1 MGLVAIDFVL
11 QPAVG
16 ADDRLDAGGARGAV
30 ELHHAEEIGAVGE
43 RQRRHAVDRSAR
55 HRFVE
60 PHDAVAH
67 RILAMHSQ
75 VNEARSGHAKKI
87 LPSRMNRALAALLLG
102 ATCIALSPIFV
113 RVSEAGP
120 TATAFWRV
128 ALAVPALW
136 LLYALKPKARLGRYT
151 GKWWLLFAAGFAF
164 AGDLGFWHSSIKLTS
179 VANST
184 LLANLAAIF
193 VTLAAWI
200 FLRQRPKRLFVAGL
214 VAALAGVA
222 LLVNASLEFSG
233 TALTGDALGVVT
245 AVFYAGYLLAVKGLR
260 DRGERTLHVMAVT
273 STISAVFLFPVA
285 LASGEQMLPSSLLGW
300 GYLLGLA
307 LVSHAV
313 GQGLIA
319 YALAHLR
326 AAFSS
331 VSLLFQ
337 PVMAALFA
345 WVLLGEA
352 LVPLQIA
359 GGIVVLIG
367 IYLARRGSN

>member
-1 MGLVAIDFVL
+1 MK
-11 QPAVG
+11 PALG
-16 ADDRLDAGGARGAV
+16 AL
-30 ELHHAEEIGAVGE
+30 
-43 RQRRHAVDRSAR
+43 
-55 HRFVE
+55 F
-60 PHDAVAH
+60 
-67 RILAMHSQ
+67 
-75 VNEARSGHAKKI
+75 
-87 LPSRMNRALAALLLG
+87 LG

-120 TATAFWRV
+120 TASPFWRG
-128 ALAVPALW
+128 ALPVPPL
-136 LLYALKPKARLGRYT
+136 LVLYAWGGEAAPRAHPPQRPPLLPARG
-151 GKWWLLFAAGFAF
+151 AF
-164 AGDLGFWHSSIKLTS
+164 AGDLGFWHTSIKLTS

-184 LLANLAAIF
+184 LLANLASLF
-193 VTLAAWI
+193 VTLVAWT
-200 FLRQRPKRLFVAGL
+200 FLGQRPQRLFLAGL

-222 LLVNASLEFSG
+222 LLVNASLGFSG

-260 DRGERTLHVMAVT
+260 DRGESTLQVMAVT
-273 STISAVFLFPVA
+273 STISAIFLFPVA
-285 LASGEQMLPSSLLGW
+285 LASGEQMLPSSILGW

-307 LVSHAV
+307 LVSHAA

-359 GGIVVLIG
+359 GGMVVLIG
-367 IYLARRGSN
+367 IYLARRGSS